1 MQSTNSS
8 AALSAW
14 VVHKFGGTSVRD
26 ADCFRKVA
34 DIIES
39 QDSPRQAVV
48 LSAAKGVTDVLLSLV
63 DMAARQDKGVV
74 AQLAALRERHR
85 VMAEALL
92 DAEGAA
98 RWLARFDADC
108 TDVSGVLHTTSLLRS
123 DAQNVRDLVAGY
135 GELWSTTLFA
145 AYLETRR
152 GSGQRLRWLD
162 ARQVVVVEW
171 GALGPAVQWEQ
182 SRQNLAGTGAA
193 GFDGTLVIPGF
204 VARDP
209 KGVQTTLG
217 RNGSDFSAS
226 IFGALLDAS
235 AIHIWTDV
243 DGVLSADPRRVP
255 NAQVIDQLS
264 YSEAMELAYFGAKV
278 IHPQTMAPAVGRSIP
293 IYIRNTF
300 APRNPCT
307 LICARPDSELMV
319 KGITTIEDVALV
331 NIEGAGMIGVP
342 GTAHRLFG
350 ALREES
356 ISVILISQGSS
367 EHSICCAVPAREAA
381 LAERVVRAAFVRE
394 LAEGQIQSVETVT
407 DLAILAVVG
416 DGMAGTPGVSAKVF
430 NALGQAGINVRA
442 IAQGASERNISVVVE
457 GRQATRALRAAHASF
472 YLSPNTLSIGV
483 IGPGTVG
490 RVLLDQ
496 LAGEQARLARE
507 FKLDLRVR
515 GIMSSRRMLLSD
527 RGVDLS
533 NWKQEYEA
541 SASEADLARFVEHV
555 QVDYLPHT
563 VIIDCT
569 ADESVAS
576 NYARWLAAGIHIV
589 TPNKKANSA
598 AMEFTE
604 SLREARRLGGSHY
617 LYEGTVGAGLP
628 VIQTLRDLR
637 ETGDQIHSI
646 EGIFSGTLA
655 YLFNVYDGS
664 VPFSTIVKEAKNL
677 GYTEP
682 DPRDDLSGTD
692 VARKLIILA
701 REMGLKL
708 ELSQVKVESLVP
720 KELEKGSI
728 DAFLDGLSRYDAPML
743 QRYEA
748 AKKAGKVLRFVG
760 RVTSAGEATVGVVE
774 LDAKHAFANIALT
787 DNVVRFATA
796 RYNKNPLIVQGPGAG
811 PEVTAGGVFADLLR
825 LSAYLGAR
833 M

>member
-1 MQSTNSS
+1 MKSTS
-8 AALSAW
+8 ANAW
-14 VVHKFGGTSVRD
+14 VVHKFGGTSVYD
-26 ADCFRKVA
+26 AACFRKVA
-34 DIIES
+34 DIIAA
-39 QDSPRQAVV
+39 QKTPRQAVV
-48 LSAAKGVTDVLLSLV
+48 LSAAKGVTDVLLGLV
-63 DMAARQDKGVV
+63 DMAGRQDPAV
-74 AQLAALRERHR
+74 ARELQALRERHR
-85 VMAEALL
+85 VIAEDLL
-92 DAEGAA
+92 DAAGAA
-98 RWLARFDADC
+98 RWLQRFDQDRV
-108 TDVSGVLHTTSLLRS
+108 DLEGVLHTTSLLRS
-123 DAQNVRDLVAGY
+123 AAQNVRDLIAGY
-135 GELWSTTLFA
+135 GEIWSTTLMTAF
-145 AYLETRR
+145 LESRR
-152 GSGQRLRWLD
+152 GATPVRWLD
-162 ARQVVVVEW
+162 ARQCVVVQW
-171 GALGPAVQWEQ
+171 GPLGPAVQWDV
-182 SRQNLAGTGAA
+182 SRARLSESGAA
-193 GFDGTLVIPGF
+193 DFNGTLVIPGF

-209 KGVQTTLG
+209 AGVQTTLG

-226 IFGALLDAS
+226 IFGALLDAA

-278 IHPQTMAPAVGRSIP
+278 IHPQTMAPAIGKSIP

-300 APRNPCT
+300 APEKPCT
-307 LICARPDSELMV
+307 LICAEPASELTV

-331 NIEGAGMIGVP
+331 NVEGAGMIGVP

-350 ALREES
+350 ALREEG

-367 EHSICCAVPAREAA
+367 EHSICCAIPAAQAER
-381 LAERVVRAAFVRE
+381 AERVVRAAFSRE
-394 LAEGQIQSVETVT
+394 LAEGQIQSVEA
-407 DLAILAVVG
+407 LKEQAILAVVG

-430 NALGQAGINVRA
+430 NALGQAAINVRA
-442 IAQGASERNISVVVE
+442 IAQGASERNISVVVD

-515 GIMSSRRMLLSD
+515 GILSSRRMLLSD
-527 RGVDLS
+527 RGVELGQ
-533 NWKQEYEA
+533 WKAQYEA
-541 SASEADLARFVEHV
+541 ATDASDLGRFIEHV
-555 QVDYLPHT
+555 KVDYLPHT
-563 VIIDCT
+563 VIIDCS
-569 ADESVAS
+569 ADESVARH
-576 NYARWLAAGIHIV
+576 YAAWLAAGIHVV

-598 AMEFTE
+598 GMDYYEA
-604 SLREARRLGGSHY
+604 LRAARRQGGSHY

-637 ETGDQIHSI
+637 ETGDQVDSI

-664 VPFSTIVKEAKNL
+664 VPFSAIVKEAKKL

-708 ELSQVKVESLVP
+708 DMADVKVESLVP
-720 KELEKGSI
+720 KDLVGGSI
-728 DAFLDGLSRYDAPML
+728 DDFLGGLSRYDEAML
-743 QRYEA
+743 KRFQA
-748 AKKAGKVLRFVG
+748 AKAAGKVLRFVG
-760 RVTSAGEATVGVVE
+760 RVSAKGEATVGVSE

-833 M
+833 L